1 MGSSP
6 AERYAAARALAKHEA
21 TRLARFEAQYDF
33 PLDDF
38 QLEGCRALE
47 AGKSVLVAAPT
58 GAGKT
63 VVGEFAVYLGLMSG
77 RKTFYTTP
85 IKALS
90 NQKYLDLVT
99 RYGHDVVGLLTGDN
113 SINPHAPIVV
123 MTTEVLRNML
133 YAGSAD
139 LENLAYVVMDEVHYL
154 ADRFRGPVWE
164 ESIIHLDASVQVVAL
179 SATVSNA
186 EEFGQWL
193 EEVRGHCQV
202 IVSEHRP
209 VPLKQFMMVG
219 RKLFPLYSHE
229 DADSGGVI
237 NRDLTSALHRAR
249 RAQGG
254 YKRPP
259 RPGRFPAPPSLTPP
273 RRSVVIEALHKAH
286 MLPAIVFVF
295 SRNGC
300 EEAVSQAMNAGINL
314 TTAEEAQ
321 QIRRIIQANTAQLS
335 GADLAAVGFH
345 SWASALEHGIAAH
358 HAGMLTAFKE
368 TVEQLFTQGL
378 VKVVYATET
387 LALGVNMPARTV
399 VLESLRKWDGQA
411 HNQLTPGQYT
421 QLTGRAGRRGIDSI
435 GYAVVLGAGQVEAQT
450 VASLASKRSY
460 PLKSAFTPNYNMAV
474 NLLSRTNYN
483 VARDILESS
492 FAQFQADRAVVELA
506 ASARKAR
513 AKADNFSSQMRCS
526 HGDYP
531 SYARLLL
538 DISAGDKELKQ
549 LISADETRYLTSQ
562 MRALKRGDVIL
573 LRVGRRSRHAV
584 VLEQRQDAAGL
595 PLLSIVDETAKVQVL
610 TPLELKGPAVVLG
623 KIQLGHSVGARNHS
637 ALKKTAARLSQMV
650 AGGDLKPAKLRAKQS
665 VRTKQLRARLDQLRS
680 QLREHPCHSCPHRE
694 EHAVVGR
701 KWAKAQREA
710 DRISARVHARTSSI
724 ARTFEAVCKV
734 LEHFGYLEREAD
746 QLRPT
751 ARGKLLARIYAER
764 DLLVAQCLVNG
775 VWANLSPAQLAG
787 VASSCVFEPRI
798 GSKVAFS
805 DGTLGKALR
814 KTTDQAEQIHLQELA
829 VELARSGDAQW
840 DLAEAINAWV
850 SGADLK
856 DVLALS
862 ELGAGDFVRWCK
874 QLLDLVRQLRS
885 LALDGQL
892 ETIAV
897 TDLVRLEAG
906 LNRGVVAWSNV

>member
-1 MGSSP
+1 
-6 AERYAAARALAKHEA
+6 
-21 TRLARFEAQYDF
+21 
-33 PLDDF
+33 
-38 QLEGCRALE
+38 
-47 AGKSVLVAAPT
+47 
-58 GAGKT
+58 
-63 VVGEFAVYLGLMSG
+63 
-77 RKTFYTTP
+77 
-85 IKALS
+85 
-90 NQKYLDLVT
+90 
-99 RYGHDVVGLLTGDN
+99 
-113 SINPHAPIVV
+113 
-123 MTTEVLRNML
+123 
-133 YAGSAD
+133 
-139 LENLAYVVMDEVHYL
+139 
-154 ADRFRGPVWE
+154 
-164 ESIIHLDASVQVVAL
+164 
-179 SATVSNA
+179 
-186 EEFGQWL
+186 
-193 EEVRGHCQV
+193 
-202 IVSEHRP
+202 
-209 VPLKQFMMVG
+209 MMVG

-368 TVEQLFTQGL
+368 TVEQLFAQGL

-513 AKADNFSSQMRCS
+513 AKADNFSLQMRCS
-526 HGDYP
+526 RGDYP

-584 VLEQRQDAAGL
+584 VLERRQDAAGL

-623 KIQLGHSVGARNHS
+623 KMQLGHSVGARNHS

-665 VRTKQLRARLDQLRS
+665 VRTKQLRVRLDQLRS

-856 DVLALS
+856 EVLALS

>member
-1 MGSSP
+1 
-6 AERYAAARALAKHEA
+6 
-21 TRLARFEAQYDF
+21 
-33 PLDDF
+33 
-38 QLEGCRALE
+38 
-47 AGKSVLVAAPT
+47 
-58 GAGKT
+58 
-63 VVGEFAVYLGLMSG
+63 
-77 RKTFYTTP
+77 
-85 IKALS
+85 
-90 NQKYLDLVT
+90 
-99 RYGHDVVGLLTGDN
+99 
-113 SINPHAPIVV
+113 
-123 MTTEVLRNML
+123 
-133 YAGSAD
+133 
-139 LENLAYVVMDEVHYL
+139 
-154 ADRFRGPVWE
+154 
-164 ESIIHLDASVQVVAL
+164 
-179 SATVSNA
+179 
-186 EEFGQWL
+186 
-193 EEVRGHCQV
+193 
-202 IVSEHRP
+202 
-209 VPLKQFMMVG
+209 
-219 RKLFPLYSHE
+219 
-229 DADSGGVI
+229 
-237 NRDLTSALHRAR
+237 
-249 RAQGG
+249 
-254 YKRPP
+254 
-259 RPGRFPAPPSLTPP
+259 
-273 RRSVVIEALHKAH
+273 
-286 MLPAIVFVF
+286 
-295 SRNGC
+295 
-300 EEAVSQAMNAGINL
+300 
-314 TTAEEAQ
+314 
-321 QIRRIIQANTAQLS
+321 
-335 GADLAAVGFH
+335 
-345 SWASALEHGIAAH
+345 
-358 HAGMLTAFKE
+358 
-368 TVEQLFTQGL
+368 
-378 VKVVYATET
+378 
-387 LALGVNMPARTV
+387 
-399 VLESLRKWDGQA
+399 
-411 HNQLTPGQYT
+411 
-421 QLTGRAGRRGIDSI
+421 
-435 GYAVVLGAGQVEAQT
+435 
-450 VASLASKRSY
+450 
-460 PLKSAFTPNYNMAV
+460 
-474 NLLSRTNYN
+474 
-483 VARDILESS
+483 
-492 FAQFQADRAVVELA
+492 
-506 ASARKAR
+506 
-513 AKADNFSSQMRCS
+513 
-526 HGDYP
+526 
-531 SYARLLL
+531 
-538 DISAGDKELKQ
+538 
-549 LISADETRYLTSQ
+549 

-775 VWANLSPAQLAG
+775 VWANLSPSQLAG

-840 DLAEAINAWV
+840 DLAEAINTWV

-862 ELGAGDFVRWCK
+862 EMGAGDFVRWCK
-874 QLLDLVRQLRS
+874 QLLDLVRQMRS

-892 ETIAV
+892 ENIAV